1 MRPPNPMNRRFDRAR
16 SLGSIEASRSKFIDP
31 REFWFSSVSQSLN
44 RESRSMRPTAVALR
58 RARRFADSL
67 GDLASREKSG
77 GKIARAVGTSPV
89 FKFSSDG
96 SSAGGCSL
104 GAFHRARES
113 ATRGGERAR
122 GTRRDIA
129 RGTETSRAHTR
140 TRGRRAETRC
150 ARART
155 SRASASNLFSIP
167 ATRKTRCDFYRPRA
181 RDSARRVAARA
192 RAMRRLRG
200 ESRAE
205 GPASRICRFHRAL
218 PRVPKRSRAPSIP
231 ARIDRRGSPRN
242 CADDRRK
249 RAPRGA
255 RIPLSTRRATRP
267 RANDAHSRRSR
278 ASRPRLARPHRG
290 VRSSYPRARRRA
302 RGYGR

>member
-1 MRPPNPMNRRFDRAR
+1 MNRRFDRAR

-181 RDSARRVAARA
+181 RDSAR
-192 RAMRRLRG
+192 
-200 ESRAE
+200 
-205 GPASRICRFHRAL
+205 
-218 PRVPKRSRAPSIP
+218 IP
-231 ARIDRRGSPRN
+231 VYPN
-242 CADDRRK
+242 C
-249 RAPRGA
+249 
-255 RIPLSTRRATRP
+255 
-267 RANDAHSRRSR
+267 
-278 ASRPRLARPHRG
+278 
-290 VRSSYPRARRRA
+290 
-302 RGYGR
+302 

>member
-1 MRPPNPMNRRFDRAR
+1 
-16 SLGSIEASRSKFIDP
+16 
-31 REFWFSSVSQSLN
+31 
-44 RESRSMRPTAVALR
+44 MRPTAVALR

-192 RAMRRLRG
+192 RDAPPSRRIARGGPRVSDLRVS
-200 ESRAE
+200 SRFAARSEAVARALDPCSDRPTRIAE
-205 GPASRICRFHRAL
+205 KLRRRPPKAGAARGANPALDASRDASARERRPFASF
-218 PRVPKRSRAPSIP
+218 PRVAAATRASPSRCSLVVPPRAP
-231 ARIDRRGSPRN
+231 
-242 CADDRRK
+242 
-249 RAPRGA
+249 
-255 RIPLSTRRATRP
+255 P
-267 RANDAHSRRSR
+267 RA
-278 ASRPRLARPHRG
+278 G
-290 VRSSYPRARRRA
+290 VRSLSCPRALFAGDNLA
-302 RGYGR
+302 RLR

>member
-1 MRPPNPMNRRFDRAR
+1 MNRRFDRAR

-140 TRGRRAETRC
+140 TRARIRCPALWNAATHRAALAPSSQEELD
-150 ARART
+150 AKDRADELVQREEQ
-155 SRASASNLFSIP
+155 
-167 ATRKTRCDFYRPRA
+167 RKEKA
-181 RDSARRVAARA
+181 AKKKIKAIVAAKKARR
-192 RAMRRLRG
+192 
-200 ESRAE
+200 
-205 GPASRICRFHRAL
+205 
-218 PRVPKRSRAPSIP
+218 K
-231 ARIDRRGSPRN
+231 
-242 CADDRRK
+242 
-249 RAPRGA
+249 
-255 RIPLSTRRATRP
+255 
-267 RANDAHSRRSR
+267 
-278 ASRPRLARPHRG
+278 
-290 VRSSYPRARRRA
+290 
-302 RGYGR
+302 